1 MFLGGEGWLGIDFG
15 PVGAALLY
23 AGLWIFL
30 VLLAK
35 HSGEVFPEEWS
46 LAEKQSWVAMVFVG
60 LIGLHVINL
69 LASLPALGAEADEL
83 RNSATRPLWTNVGML
98 IVAWI
103 VVGSMLRRQEA
114 AGVELDERDLRIAHR
129 ASRFA
134 DGSLTLLIIW
144 LVVVLVALPEY
155 SRTWLRPLIA
165 ANVLIALLL
174 ARALAENVY
183 AVLRYRRE
191 RG

>member
-23 AGLWIFL
+23 AGLWLF
-30 VLLAK
+30 VFQLANNAR
-35 HSGEVFPEEWS
+35 EVFPEEWS
-46 LAEKQSWVAMVFVG
+46 LAEKLSWVALVFVA
-60 LIGLHVINL
+60 LIGFHVVNL
-69 LASLPALGAEADEL
+69 LAALPDLGPGADQL

-98 IVAWI
+98 IFGWI
-103 VVGSMLRRQEA
+103 VVGSMLRRQNA

-134 DGSLTLLIIW
+134 DGSLMLLIIC
-144 LVVVLVALPEY
+144 LVVMLVLVPEY
-155 SRTWLRPLIA
+155 SRTWLRPLIV
-165 ANVLIALLL
+165 ANVLIALLI

-183 AVLRYRRE
+183 TVLRYRRE